1 VVQCHARI
9 HRAIGSSS
17 WYLPMCKL
25 ELKICAFGV
34 DIYNLRWYD
43 YNIMVSVKGKSNKLI
58 SDCPVCSGQLRVTHL
73 RCSDCGTELS
83 GEFVAN
89 EFARLPADKLE
100 FLRTFLA
107 CRGNLKEVEAALNIS
122 YPTVRGRLDQLLGAL
137 ELHVEDSEED
147 READRASVLEALERG
162 ELSVAEAERRLRH

>member
-1 VVQCHARI
+1 
-9 HRAIGSSS
+9 
-17 WYLPMCKL
+17 MCKF
-25 ELKICAFGV
+25 ELKIYSSSV
-34 DIYNLRWYD
+34 DIYNPRWYD
-43 YNIMVSVKGKSNKLI
+43 SNIMVSVKGKSNKLI

-137 ELHVEDSEED
+137 ELHVEESEDD

>member
-1 VVQCHARI
+1 
-9 HRAIGSSS
+9 
-17 WYLPMCKL
+17 M
-25 ELKICAFGV
+25 
-34 DIYNLRWYD
+34 
-43 YNIMVSVKGKSNKLI
+43 NKLI
-58 SDCPVCSGQLRVTHL
+58 SECPVCGGQLRVTHL

-122 YPTVRGRLDQLLGAL
+122 YPTVRGRLDQLLDAL
-137 ELHVEDSEED
+137 SLAAEEAGEEPDEPVD
-147 READRASVLEALERG
+147 RQTVLEALERG
-162 ELSVAEAERRLRH
+162 ELSVEDAERRLRG

>member
-1 VVQCHARI
+1 
-9 HRAIGSSS
+9 
-17 WYLPMCKL
+17 M
-25 ELKICAFGV
+25 
-34 DIYNLRWYD
+34 
-43 YNIMVSVKGKSNKLI
+43 NKLI
-58 SDCPVCSGQLRVTHL
+58 SECPVCGGQLRVTHL

-122 YPTVRGRLDQLLGAL
+122 YPTVRGRLDQLLEAL
-137 ELHVEDSEED
+137 SLAADEAAGETAEP
-147 READRASVLEALERG
+147 ADRQTVLEALERG
-162 ELSVAEAERRLRH
+162 EMSVEDAERKLRG

>member
-1 VVQCHARI
+1 
-9 HRAIGSSS
+9 
-17 WYLPMCKL
+17 
-25 ELKICAFGV
+25 
-34 DIYNLRWYD
+34 
-43 YNIMVSVKGKSNKLI
+43 MVSVKGKSNKLI

-73 RCSDCGTELS
+73 KCSDCGTELS

-89 EFARLPADKLE
+89 EFARLPAEKLD

-137 ELHVEDSEED
+137 ELSAAEVEDQRED
-147 READRASVLEALERG
+147 DRAGVLEALERG
-162 ELSVAEAERRLRH
+162 ELSVEEAEQRLRR